1 MREHKVVLTQ
11 AALLQREERAVI
23 VAAAVLH
30 TETRALERSLAT
42 ETEK

>member
-1 MREHKVVLTQ
+1 MREHEVVLTQ

-42 ETEK
+42 ET